1 LRLRTAYGS
10 SGVQPGP
17 NDALRTFE
25 ANPVN
30 ILSTDQPGVRY
41 NLLGNT
47 ALKPEKS
54 TEFEAGFET
63 KLANN
68 RVSLDLT
75 FYHKKTEDALISAI
89 VAPSAGVGGTND
101 AAGTTVRRN
110 LGATMNEGLEF
121 LGNAQVLNAR
131 AFGWDV
137 TLNASTN
144 RNKLLDL
151 GGTPPQIDVSSR
163 VVEGY
168 PMFGW
173 WARPITGWQ
182 DKNGDGILT
191 ADGCGPFSADDTA
204 ACEVFVGDSAAFRGY
219 TQPRHIVTLTN
230 GFDFFERRLRLQALV
245 DYRGGYKAYNNTER
259 IRCAS
264 RQNCNGMMNPNA
276 TLEEQAMAVAHLN
289 HPAKTLDGFF
299 QDGTFLKLREVTL
312 RYSVAP
318 RFANMLRARNA
329 DIVLTAR
336 NLGTWTNYRGLDPE
350 NDFLVTSTTTRDLPQ
365 DFQTA
370 GPASYYILRM
380 SLGF

>member
-1 LRLRTAYGS
+1 VAQLQDDRRRAVRELRLHAERGRRVEPLPPGTQTAAAGAEPNAASATTLQKTLGIFAEEALGFNDRLFVTAAVRSDQNSAFGTDFQSVWYPKASISWILSDESFFPQLSWLNSLRLRTAYGS

-89 VAPSAGVGGTND
+89 VAPSAGVGGTKD

-110 LGATMNEGLEF
+110 LGATMNQGLEF
-121 LGNAQVLNAR
+121 LGNAQVLNGR

-137 TLNASTN
+137 TLNASTEQEQ
-144 RNKLLDL
+144 LLDL
-151 GGTPPQIDVSSR
+151 GGTPPQIEVSSR

-204 ACEVFVGDSAAFRGY
+204 ACEVSSADSAAFRG
-219 TQPRHIVTLTN
+219 
-230 GFDFFERRLRLQALV
+230 
-245 DYRGGYKAYNNTER
+245 
-259 IRCAS
+259 
-264 RQNCNGMMNPNA
+264 
-276 TLEEQAMAVAHLN
+276 
-289 HPAKTLDGFF
+289 
-299 QDGTFLKLREVTL
+299 
-312 RYSVAP
+312 
-318 RFANMLRARNA
+318 
-329 DIVLTAR
+329 
-336 NLGTWTNYRGLDPE
+336 
-350 NDFLVTSTTTRDLPQ
+350 
-365 DFQTA
+365 
-370 GPASYYILRM
+370 
-380 SLGF
+380 